1 MSRLRLFEL
10 GYSRNLSHGD
20 ILTET
25 TQNQGQNLPLAEQ
38 TATTKCSVV
47 SGLGY
52 PNGREVTSPEPTG
65 WLVVTRDITHI
76 EKQVSRE
83 TSR

>member
-1 MSRLRLFEL
+1 MFEL
-10 GYSRNLSHGD
+10 RYSKNLSHGD
-20 ILTET
+20 ILTKT
-25 TQNQGQNLPLAEQ
+25 AHNLPLAEQ
-38 TATTKCSVV
+38 TAIAKAVVV

-52 PNGREVTSPEPTG
+52 PNGRDTNSPEPTG
-65 WLVVTRDITHI
+65 WLVFTRDITHI

>member
-1 MSRLRLFEL
+1 MSELR
-10 GYSRNLSHGD
+10 YSNNLSHGD

-25 TQNQGQNLPLAEQ
+25 TQNSPLAEQ
-38 TATTKCSVV
+38 TAITKRTVV

-52 PNGREVTSPEPTG
+52 PNGRDTSSPEPTG
-65 WLVVTRDITHI
+65 WLVFTRDITHI